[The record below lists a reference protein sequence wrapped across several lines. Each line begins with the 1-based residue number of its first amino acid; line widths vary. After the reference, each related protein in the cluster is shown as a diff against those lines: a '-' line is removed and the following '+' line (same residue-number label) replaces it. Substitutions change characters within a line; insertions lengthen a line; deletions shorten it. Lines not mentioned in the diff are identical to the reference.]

1 MLSIAPSRGCL
12 PLKVLFGVYVGCYI
26 LGSFSENTPKRGL
39 SAGCFGGFLPKKVCF
54 CDFFEK
60 IFEKHLEI
68 KIFAV
73 SLHP

>member
-1 MLSIAPSRGCL
+1 MSIARSRSVL
-12 PLKVLFGVYVGCYI
+12 PLMAVFVICAGLYICGLFP
-26 LGSFSENTPKRGL
+26 ENRLKRGL
-39 SAGCFGGFLPKKVCF
+39 SAGCFGGFLPKKVRF

-60 IFEKHLEI
+60 IFKKHLEI